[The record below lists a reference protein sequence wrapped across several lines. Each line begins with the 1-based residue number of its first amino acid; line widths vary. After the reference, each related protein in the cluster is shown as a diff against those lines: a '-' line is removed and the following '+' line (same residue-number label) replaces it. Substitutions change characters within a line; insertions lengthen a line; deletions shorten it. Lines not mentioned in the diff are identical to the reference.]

1 MRNGQVETMATV
13 GSSFLGGLLYGGL
26 GKYWPK
32 TTLPVAL
39 TQAIGGPIGALFTKG
54 MVSEV
59 LEGVGSAGVAL
70 VGASM
75 PDWISPPGEGARI
88 GFIPAGRSIRLS
100 SGKNPNNPAR
110 ELAGKTARDRGTST
124 AIAEI

>member
-1 MRNGQVETMATV
+1 MRNGQMETMATV
-13 GSSFLGGLLYGGL
+13 GSSFLSGLLYGGL

-39 TQAIGGPIGALFTKG
+39 TEAIGGPIGAVFTKG
-54 MVSEV
+54 MLSEI

-75 PDWISPPGEGARI
+75 PDWISPPEEGTSI
-88 GFIPAGRSIRLS
+88 GFIPAGKQIRLAR
-100 SGKNPNNPAR
+100 KNPNNPAGDAAR
-110 ELAGKTARDRGTST
+110 QLARNKGTST

>member
-13 GSSFLGGLLYGGL
+13 GSSFLSGLLYGGL

-39 TQAIGGPIGALFTKG
+39 TEAIGGPIGAVFTKG
-54 MVSEV
+54 MLSEI

-75 PDWISPPGEGARI
+75 PDWISPPEEGASI
-88 GFIPAGRSIRLS
+88 GFIPAGKSIRLAR
-100 SGKNPNNPAR
+100 KNPNNPAR
-110 ELAGKTARDRGTST
+110 ELAGKTARDRVTST